1 MSEEENTEM
10 NEAPKEVS
18 ISEFRPYLNRFRV
31 VFKVVSK
38 DEVVEVQNRDN
49 ADEKHKM
56 SNVKIADKTGS
67 IILTAWDNDIDLL
80 EESKYYALTNGYVN
94 LYRDSMRLA
103 RGKFGEFEEVE
114 DDFEPLLEPNRSDE
128 KHQRRQRRNNFRR
141 NNSYD

>member
-1 MSEEENTEM
+1 MSEENTEEM
-10 NEAPKEVS
+10 PDETPKEVS

-38 DEVVEVQNRDN
+38 DEIVEVQNRDN
-49 ADEKHKM
+49 PDEKHKM

-80 EESKYYALTNGYVN
+80 EDSKYYALTNGYVN

-114 DDFEPLLEPNRSDE
+114 DDFEPTLEPNRSDE

-141 NNSYD
+141 NSYD